1 MPTRNYDEDAE
12 DQELETTTE
21 PDRAWNTLG
30 DEIEIVDEEDQEDQE
45 DANEDDGPSIEELKA
60 KLASYESSSS
70 STNEQLASSL
80 GELGTVLKE
89 LKAQPGNTQQQE
101 KQVQE
106 SIDQIRQR
114 LSDKY
119 YDAPLETVDEYVKAM
134 LQKELG
140 PYLNQMSQQLVETR
154 RGFTKSKVE
163 QDETGK
169 LVLENYGDEVEKLV
183 TQQNMDYENAVK
195 YVSANHLSEIIDL
208 KVKSALEAAQGG
220 DDDGDT
226 RPRNKNPGRN
236 PGQRPPSGPQK
247 VVIPRRVRQQLE
259 HEATQRGIETTH
271 YISWIKKN
279 QPERLKGGK

>member
-1 MPTRNYDEDAE
+1 MGDRNYDAEE
-12 DQELETTTE
+12 DQELETTSE
-21 PDRAWNTLG
+21 PDRAWNALE
-30 DEIEIVDEEDQEDQE
+30 DEIEIVDEEDQEPSTDSE
-45 DANEDDGPSIEELKA
+45 EDDGPSVEELQA
-60 KLASYESSSS
+60 KLASYESSSNN
-70 STNEQLASSL
+70 TNEQLASSL

-101 KQVQE
+101 QQVQE

-140 PYLNQMSQQLVETR
+140 PYLNQMSQQLTETR
-154 RGFTKSKVE
+154 RGFTKAKVE

-208 KVKSALEAAQGG
+208 KVQSALESVGK
-220 DDDGDT
+220 DDDAGET
-226 RPRNKNPGRN
+226 KARNKNPSRN
-236 PGQRPPSGPQK
+236 PGQRPPSGPKK
-247 VVIPRRVRQQLE
+247 VVIPRKVRQQLE
-259 HEATQRGIETTH
+259 NEATQRGIEPKH
-271 YISWIKKN
+271 YISWVKKN